1 MERTFSQ
8 KTELRRA
15 IRSNIR
21 SLSVKERTEA
31 ARLIIDQIEHDERFR
46 AARTIAAFMPLGD
59 EPPLREAVE
68 RWAQTKR
75 VVVPKVEGEVMRFYD
90 FRSEQMESGA
100 FGIDEP
106 QASEICLATEIEVM
120 IVPAVGFTRSG
131 ARMGRGRG
139 YYDRYLGA
147 PEAAHI
153 YKIGTCFACQIV
165 DALPTEPHDVA
176 MDRVVAH

>member
-8 KTELRRA
+8 KSELRRA
-15 IRSNIR
+15 IRADIR
-21 SLSVKERTEA
+21 SLSVEERAEA
-31 ARLIIDQIEHDERFR
+31 ARQIAAEIECDERFR
-46 AARTIAAFMPLGD
+46 AARTVAAFMPLGD

-75 VVVPKVEGEVMRFYD
+75 VVVPKVEGDQMSFYD
-90 FRSEQMESGA
+90 FRAEQMSSGA

-106 QASEICLATEIEVM
+106 QSSELCPPEQIEVM
-120 IVPAVGFTRSG
+120 IVPAVGFTREG

-147 PEAAHI
+147 AEATHI
-153 YKIGTCFACQIV
+153 YKIGTCFACQLV
-165 DALPTEPHDVA
+165 DELPTEPHDVA
-176 MDRVVAH
+176 MDRVVAR

>member
-8 KTELRRA
+8 KSELRRA
-15 IRSNIR
+15 IRAYIR
-21 SLSVKERTEA
+21 SLSVEERAEA
-31 ARLIIDQIEHDERFR
+31 ARQIAAEIECDERFR
-46 AARTIAAFMPLGD
+46 AARTVAAFMPLGD

-75 VVVPKVEGEVMRFYD
+75 VVVPKVEGDQMSFYD
-90 FRSEQMESGA
+90 FRAEQMSSGA

-106 QASEICLATEIEVM
+106 QCSELCTPEQIEVM
-120 IVPAVGFTRSG
+120 VVPAVGFTRRG

-147 PEAAHI
+147 PEATHI
-153 YKIGTCFACQIV
+153 YKIGTCFACQLV
-165 DALPTEPHDVA
+165 DELPTEPHDVA
-176 MDRVVAH
+176 MDRVVAR

>member
-15 IRSNIR
+15 IRADIR
-21 SLSVKERTEA
+21 SLSVEERTEA
-31 ARLIIDQIEHDERFR
+31 ACLIATEIERDPHFE
-46 AARTIAAFMPLGD
+46 AAQTVAVFMPLGD

-68 RWAQTKR
+68 RWARTKR
-75 VVVPKVEGEVMRFYD
+75 VVVPKVEGEQMSFYD
-90 FRSEQMESGA
+90 FRATQMASGA

-106 QASEICLATEIEVM
+106 QSSVLCSPEQIEVM
-120 IVPAVGFTRSG
+120 IVPAVGFTREG

-147 PEAAHI
+147 AEAAHI
-153 YKIGTCFACQIV
+153 YKIGTCFACQLV
-165 DALPTEPHDVA
+165 DELPTEPHDVA
-176 MDRVVAH
+176 MDRVVVG

>member
-1 MERTFSQ
+1 MERTFLTKS
-8 KTELRRA
+8 ELRRE
-15 IRSNIR
+15 IRAEIR
-21 SLSVKERTEA
+21 SLSTEECAEA
-31 ARLIIDQIEHDERFR
+31 ARLIAAAIECDPRFE
-46 AARTIAAFMPLGD
+46 AAQTVAAYMPLGD

-75 VVVPKVEGEVMRFYD
+75 VVVPKIEGDQMSFYD
-90 FRSEQMESGA
+90 FRAEQMSSGA

-106 QASEICLATEIEVM
+106 QETELCPPEQIEVM
-120 IVPAVGFTRSG
+120 VVPGVVFTRSG

-153 YKIGTCFACQIV
+153 YKIGTCFACQLV
-165 DALPTEPHDVA
+165 AELPTEPHDVA